1 MKTTKLFI
9 SLLLILF
16 AVPSLAQDT
25 YRQTLE
31 QYVKT
36 NPKLRDFASDKM
48 KLALTMI
55 NPNILTGKSL
65 EEGNELADRYLKEQL
80 FNDLMDNM
88 MPIMQKHITENELKE
103 MNAILA
109 TPEGLDFTTNNMKWE
124 EKMEKELLEVLTKG
138 IGEINEGQTPAP
150 LEVSKGISKSYQD
163 KFTKYLEAS
172 KQMEGFKKG
181 LELGGQNQLSQ
192 EVLDWVMKIAPTL
205 FVNTAHGL
213 LTEQNLDFAT
223 KLSDRQSYAHTMDA
237 VNEIVS
243 NPMVMGMQIITS
255 YISWLKKQGAS
266 VVDLGL

>member
-25 YRQTLE
+25 YRQTFE

-36 NPKLRDFASDKM
+36 NPKLKEFTGDKM
-48 KLALTMI
+48 KTALTLI

-65 EEGNELADRYLKEQL
+65 EEANELADRYLKEQL
-80 FNDLMDNM
+80 FNDMVDNM
-88 MPIMQKHITENELKE
+88 MPIMQKHITEDELKE
-103 MNAILA
+103 LNAILG

-124 EKMEKELLEVLTKG
+124 EKMEKELLDILTKG

-163 KFTKYLEAS
+163 KFTKYLTAS
-172 KQMEGFKKG
+172 NQMEAFKKG
-181 LELGGQNQLSQ
+181 LELGGQNQLQ
-192 EVLDWVMKIAPTL
+192 PEVIDWIMKVAPTL
-205 FVNTAHGL
+205 FVNTAHGV

-223 KLSDRQSYAHTMDA
+223 KLCSYQSYTHTMDA
-237 VNEIVS
+237 VNEIAN
-243 NPMVMGMQIITS
+243 NPMVTGMQIITS